1 MNRVKPKGAN
11 IEILPLSL
19 PIYQQHKDMQLYI
32 ELFFCEWLPFSIN
45 IKKVNFITAKPFISR
60 TTSHITKS
68 IDTVLDLYESRGF
81 NISDVHIDNKFNIK
95 TLKVHLIT
103 IFTHIYVKK

>member
-1 MNRVKPKGAN
+1 MNCYSFLETKAN
-11 IEILPLSL
+11 KAGLITS
-19 PIYQQHKDMQLYI
+19 
-32 ELFFCEWLPFSIN
+32 ELFIP
-45 IKKVNFITAKPFISR
+45 R
-60 TTSHITKS
+60 TTSHIAKS

-103 IFTHIYVKK
+103 IFTHIYVKKYNVVIIEQMIRVSYNR